1 MHRILKEIF
10 IRNWGLKLFSF
21 LLALVLW
28 LSFIPEEKIFS
39 EKTVTVPLELHNIPP
54 DIEVVES
61 PVPYVAV
68 KIRASRRL
76 IVQITTADIIAAL
89 ELGQVKVNQENFP
102 LSPDMITV
110 PEGVEVKSVSPSQV
124 LMKLEEIK
132 EISLKVEVVFENE
145 MPEGYK
151 LTTFEPIPNEIPVS
165 CPSSKIT
172 ESQTLKLKTQPI
184 DRSTLTESREIIVG
198 LILPSPN
205 LSWVSSQRQ
214 VRILIQVEKLEETE
228 DSSASTAAVKKK
240 APKK

>member
-10 IRNWGLKLFSF
+10 IRNWSLKLFSF

-54 DIEVVES
+54 DIEVVKS
-61 PVPYVAV
+61 PIPYVAV

-76 IVQITTADIIAAL
+76 IVQITTTDIIAAL

-102 LSPDMITV
+102 LTPDMIVV

-124 LMKLEEIK
+124 MMKLEEIK

-151 LTTFEPIPNEIPVS
+151 LAMFEPIPVEIPVR
-165 CPSSKIT
+165 CPASKIKDS
-172 ESQTLKLKTQPI
+172 EILKLKTQPI
-184 DRSTLTESREIIVG
+184 DRSTLTESKEIIVG
-198 LILPSPN
+198 LILPSPD

-214 VRILIQVEKLEETE
+214 VRIMIQVEKLEETE
-228 DSSASTAAVKKK
+228 DSSASTATVKKK
-240 APKK
+240 AQRK